1 MKNFFKNMLKAIED
15 ANKKNFGSK
24 KMDCC
29 DLNKT
34 SNGNTGNSGQ
44 ENPDTKR

>member
-1 MKNFFKNMLKAIED
+1 MKKLLKNMLKSIED

-29 DLNKT
+29 DLNK
-34 SNGNTGNSGQ
+34 SPKKKEDREIQNQ
-44 ENPDTKR
+44 KR